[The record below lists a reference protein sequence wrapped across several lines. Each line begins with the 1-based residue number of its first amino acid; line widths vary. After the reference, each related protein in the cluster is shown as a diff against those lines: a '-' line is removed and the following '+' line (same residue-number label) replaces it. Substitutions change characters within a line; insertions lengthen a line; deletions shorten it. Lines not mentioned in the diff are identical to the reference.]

1 LKFILGKSN
10 SWRIVKNSTDVLQ
23 TGDEAMLYCLKAY
36 WGNSGFNDLTDVL
49 SGDEYWKGTDEP
61 ADSAFEN
68 IGLKPLKK

>member
-1 LKFILGKSN
+1 
-10 SWRIVKNSTDVLQ
+10 
-23 TGDEAMLYCLKAY
+23 MLYCLKAY